1 MDHKGFIIRED
12 EDAAIEFKKDISEK
26 RKSLP
31 KPKRNSNR
39 GFVVRNDSNPRSFQ
53 LGKKVSYKVFRLW
66 PDDVQ
71 AMYLKDILSKYP
83 GLTTRNIAIMMGCSP
98 CTIAEINKKLGN
110 IIQTFNRKELKSH
123 DDIVNRFYI
132 DFDCLETAKKY
143 ADSIAKYK
151 KNSQKKSKPST
162 GGISIQNM
170 SMTVSF
176 NIDTDNIVQF
186 LKEHGFDGQVTLT
199 ISKNIS
205 E

>member
-1 MDHKGFIIRED
+1 MDHKGFIVR
-12 EDAAIEFKKDISEK
+12 EDAAAEFKKDISEK

-83 GLTTRNIAIMMGCSP
+83 GLTIRNIAIMMGCAP

-110 IIQTFNRKELKSH
+110 IIPTFNRKELKSH

-132 DFDCLETAKKY
+132 DFDCLETAEKY
-143 ADSIAKYK
+143 ADAIAKYK

-176 NIDTDNIVQF
+176 NIDTDNIAQF
-186 LKEHGFDGQVTLT
+186 LKEHGFNGQVTLT
-199 ISKNIS
+199 ISKNIN

>member
-1 MDHKGFIIRED
+1 MDHKGFIVR
-12 EDAAIEFKKDISEK
+12 EDAAAEFKKDISEK

-39 GFVVRNDSNPRSFQ
+39 GFVVRNDCNPRSFQ
-53 LGKKVSYKVFRLW
+53 LGKKVAYKTFRLW

-71 AMYLKDILSKYP
+71 AMYLKDILNKYP

-110 IIQTFNRKELKSH
+110 IIPTFNRKELKSH

-176 NIDTDNIVQF
+176 NIDTDDIAQF

>member
-1 MDHKGFIIRED
+1 MDHKGFIVR
-12 EDAAIEFKKDISEK
+12 EDAAAEFKKDISEK

-53 LGKKVSYKVFRLW
+53 LGKKVAYKTFRLW

-71 AMYLKDILSKYP
+71 AMYLKDILSRYP

-110 IIQTFNRKELKSH
+110 IIPTFNRKELKSH

-132 DFDCLETAKKY
+132 DFDCIETAEKY
-143 ADSIAKYK
+143 TDSIAKYK

-176 NIDTDNIVQF
+176 NIDTDNIAQF
-186 LKEHGFDGQVTLT
+186 LKEHGFNGQVTLT
-199 ISKNIS
+199 ISKSIS

>member
-1 MDHKGFIIRED
+1 MDHKGFIVR
-12 EDAAIEFKKDISEK
+12 EDAAAEFKKDISEK

-83 GLTTRNIAIMMGCSP
+83 GLTARNIAIMMECAP

-110 IIQTFNRKELKSH
+110 IIPTFNRKELKSH

-132 DFDCLETAKKY
+132 DFDCLETAEKY
-143 ADSIAKYK
+143 ADAIAKYK

-162 GGISIQNM
+162 EGISIQNM

-176 NIDTDNIVQF
+176 NINTDNIAQF
-186 LKEHGFDGQVTLT
+186 LKEHGFDGQVTLI
-199 ISKNIS
+199 ISKNIN

>member
-1 MDHKGFIIRED
+1 MDHKGFIVR
-12 EDAAIEFKKDISEK
+12 EDAAAEFKKDISEK

-71 AMYLKDILSKYP
+71 AMYLKDILNKYP
-83 GLTTRNIAIMMGCSP
+83 GLTARNIAIMMGCSP

-110 IIQTFNRKELKSH
+110 IIPTFNRKELKSH

-132 DFDCLETAKKY
+132 DFDCLETAK
-143 ADSIAKYK
+143 YK

-162 GGISIQNM
+162 GGISIHNM

-176 NIDTDNIVQF
+176 NINTDNIAQF

-199 ISKNIS
+199 ISKNIN

>member
-1 MDHKGFIIRED
+1 MDRKGFIVRED
-12 EDAAIEFKKDISEK
+12 AVAEFKEDISEK

-31 KPKRNSNR
+31 KPKRNSNK
-39 GFVVRNDSNPRSFQ
+39 GFIVRSDSNPRSFQ
-53 LGKKVSYKVFRLW
+53 LGKKVAYKIFRLW

-83 GLTTRNIAIMMGCSP
+83 GLTSRNIAIMMGCSP

-110 IIQTFNRKELKSH
+110 IIPTFNRKELKLH
-123 DDIVNRFYI
+123 DDVANRFYV
-132 DFDCLETAKKY
+132 DFNCLEAAKKY
-143 ADSIAKYK
+143 ADASAKYQKSGK
-151 KNSQKKSKPST
+151 KFKHST

-176 NIDTDNIVQF
+176 NIDTDNIAQF

>member
-1 MDHKGFIIRED
+1 MDHKGFIVR
-12 EDAAIEFKKDISEK
+12 EDAAAEFKKDISEK

-53 LGKKVSYKVFRLW
+53 LGKKVSYKIFRLW
-66 PDDVQ
+66 PDDIQ
-71 AMYLKDILSKYP
+71 AMYLKDILNKYP

-98 CTIAEINKKLGN
+98 ITIKEVNQKLGN
-110 IIQTFNRKELKSH
+110 IIPTFDKKSPQKEH
-123 DDIVNRFYI
+123 DGIVNRFYT
-132 DFDCLETAKKY
+132 DYDCLNAAAEY
-143 ADSIAKYK
+143 AATNAKYQK
-151 KNSQKKSKPST
+151 RYDAKKSKST
-162 GGISIQNM
+162 ISIQNM

-176 NIDTDNIVQF
+176 NIDTDNIAQF

>member
-1 MDHKGFIIRED
+1 MDHKGFIVR
-12 EDAAIEFKKDISEK
+12 EDAAAEFKKDISEK

-71 AMYLKDILSKYP
+71 TMYLKDILSKYP

-110 IIQTFNRKELKSH
+110 IIPTFNRKELKSH

-143 ADSIAKYK
+143 ADAIAKYK

-176 NIDTDNIVQF
+176 NIDTDNIAQF
-186 LKEHGFDGQVTLT
+186 LKEHGFNGQVTLT

>member
-1 MDHKGFIIRED
+1 MDHKGFIVR
-12 EDAAIEFKKDISEK
+12 EDAAAKFKKDISEK

-53 LGKKVSYKVFRLW
+53 LGKKVSYKVFKLW

-71 AMYLKDILSKYP
+71 AMYLKDILNRYP
-83 GLTTRNIAIMMGCSP
+83 GLTTRNIAIMMGCAP
-98 CTIAEINKKLGN
+98 CTIVEINKKLGN
-110 IIQTFNRKELKSH
+110 IIPTFNRKELKSH

-143 ADSIAKYK
+143 ADAIAKYK

-176 NIDTDNIVQF
+176 NIDTDNIAQF
-186 LKEHGFDGQVTLT
+186 LKEHGFNGQVTLT

>member
-1 MDHKGFIIRED
+1 MDHKGFIVR
-12 EDAAIEFKKDISEK
+12 EDAAAEFKKDISEK

-71 AMYLKDILSKYP
+71 AMYLKDILNRYP
-83 GLTTRNIAIMMGCSP
+83 GLTFRNIAIMMGCAP

-110 IIQTFNRKELKSH
+110 IIPTFNRKELKSH
-123 DDIVNRFYI
+123 DDIINRFYI

-143 ADSIAKYK
+143 ADAIAKYK

-176 NIDTDNIVQF
+176 NIDTDNIAQF
-186 LKEHGFDGQVTLT
+186 LKEHGFNGQVTLT

>member
-1 MDHKGFIIRED
+1 MDHKGFIVR
-12 EDAAIEFKKDISEK
+12 EDAAAEFKKDISEK

-53 LGKKVSYKVFRLW
+53 LGKKVAYKTFRLW

-83 GLTTRNIAIMMGCSP
+83 GLTTRNIAIMMGCAP

-110 IIQTFNRKELKSH
+110 IIPTFNRKELKSH

-132 DFDCLETAKKY
+132 DFDCLEIAEKY
-143 ADSIAKYK
+143 ADAIAKYK

-176 NIDTDNIVQF
+176 NINTDNIAQF

-199 ISKNIS
+199 ISKNIN

>member
-1 MDHKGFIIRED
+1 MDHKGFIVR
-12 EDAAIEFKKDISEK
+12 EDAAAEFKKDISEK

-71 AMYLKDILSKYP
+71 TMYLKDILSKYP

-143 ADSIAKYK
+143 ADAIAKYK

-176 NIDTDNIVQF
+176 NIDTDNIAQF
-186 LKEHGFDGQVTLT
+186 LKEHGFNGQVTLT
-199 ISKNIS
+199 ISKRIS

>member
-1 MDHKGFIIRED
+1 MDHKGFIVR
-12 EDAAIEFKKDISEK
+12 EDAAAEFKKDISEK

-83 GLTTRNIAIMMGCSP
+83 GLTSRNIAIMMGCAP

-132 DFDCLETAKKY
+132 DFDCLETAEKY
-143 ADSIAKYK
+143 ADAISKYK

-176 NIDTDNIVQF
+176 NIDTDNIAQF
-186 LKEHGFDGQVTLT
+186 LKEHGFNGQVTLT
-199 ISKNIS
+199 ISKSIS

>member
-1 MDHKGFIIRED
+1 MDHKGFIVR
-12 EDAAIEFKKDISEK
+12 EDAAAEFKNDISEK

-71 AMYLKDILSKYP
+71 AMYLKDILNRYP
-83 GLTTRNIAIMMGCSP
+83 GLTFRNIAIMMGCAP

-110 IIQTFNRKELKSH
+110 IIPTFNRKALKSH

-143 ADSIAKYK
+143 ADAIAKYN

-176 NIDTDNIVQF
+176 NIDTDNIAQF
-186 LKEHGFDGQVTLT
+186 LKEHGFNGQVTLT

>member
-1 MDHKGFIIRED
+1 MDRKGFIVR
-12 EDAAIEFKKDISEK
+12 EDAAAEFKKDISEK

-71 AMYLKDILSKYP
+71 AMYLKDILNKYP
-83 GLTTRNIAIMMGCSP
+83 ELTARNIAIMMGCAP
-98 CTIAEINKKLGN
+98 CTIVKINKKLGN
-110 IIQTFNRKELKSH
+110 IIPTFNRKELKSH

-132 DFDCLETAKKY
+132 DFDCLDCGKY
-143 ADSIAKYK
+143 ADAIAKYK

-176 NIDTDNIVQF
+176 NINTDNIVQF

-199 ISKNIS
+199 ISKRIS

>member
-1 MDHKGFIIRED
+1 MDHKGFIVR
-12 EDAAIEFKKDISEK
+12 EDAAAEFKKDISEK

-53 LGKKVSYKVFRLW
+53 LGKKVAYKTFRLW

-83 GLTTRNIAIMMGCSP
+83 GLTSRNIAIMMGCAP

-110 IIQTFNRKELKSH
+110 IIPTFNRKELKSH

-132 DFDCLETAKKY
+132 DFDCLETAEKY
-143 ADSIAKYK
+143 ADAIAKYK
-151 KNSQKKSKPST
+151 KNSQKKSEPST

>member
-1 MDHKGFIIRED
+1 MDHKGFIVR
-12 EDAAIEFKKDISEK
+12 EDAAAEFKNDISEK

-71 AMYLKDILSKYP
+71 AMYLKDILNRYP
-83 GLTTRNIAIMMGCSP
+83 GLTFRNIAIMMGCAP

-110 IIQTFNRKELKSH
+110 IIPTFNRKALKSH

-143 ADSIAKYK
+143 ADAIAKYK

-176 NIDTDNIVQF
+176 NIDTDNIAQF
-186 LKEHGFDGQVTLT
+186 LKEHGFNGQVTLT

>member
-1 MDHKGFIIRED
+1 MDHKGFIVR
-12 EDAAIEFKKDISEK
+12 EDAAAEFKKDISEK

-71 AMYLKDILSKYP
+71 TMYLKDILSKYP

-110 IIQTFNRKELKSH
+110 IIPTFNRKELKSH

-132 DFDCLETAKKY
+132 DFDCLETAEKY
-143 ADSIAKYK
+143 ADAIAKYK

-176 NIDTDNIVQF
+176 NIDTDNIAQF
-186 LKEHGFDGQVTLT
+186 LKEHGFNGQVTLT

>member
-1 MDHKGFIIRED
+1 MDHKGFIVRED
-12 EDAAIEFKKDISEK
+12 VAAEFKKDISEK

-53 LGKKVSYKVFRLW
+53 LGKKVAYKTFRLW

-83 GLTTRNIAIMMGCSP
+83 GLTTRNIAIMMGCAP

-110 IIQTFNRKELKSH
+110 IIPTFNRKELKSH

-143 ADSIAKYK
+143 ADAIAKYK

-176 NIDTDNIVQF
+176 NIDTDNIAQF
-186 LKEHGFDGQVTLT
+186 LKEHGFNGQVTLT

>member
-1 MDHKGFIIRED
+1 MDHKGFIVR
-12 EDAAIEFKKDISEK
+12 EDAAAEFKKDISEK

-71 AMYLKDILSKYP
+71 TMYLKDILSKYP

-98 CTIAEINKKLGN
+98 CTIAEINKKFGN
-110 IIQTFNRKELKSH
+110 IIPTFNRKELKSH

-132 DFDCLETAKKY
+132 DFDCLETAEKY
-143 ADSIAKYK
+143 ADAIAKYK

-176 NIDTDNIVQF
+176 NIDTDNIAQF

>member
-1 MDHKGFIIRED
+1 MDRKGFIVR
-12 EDAAIEFKKDISEK
+12 EDAAAEFKKNISEK

-71 AMYLKDILSKYP
+71 AMYLKDILNKYP
-83 GLTTRNIAIMMGCSP
+83 ELTARNIAIMMGCAP
-98 CTIAEINKKLGN
+98 CTIAKINKKLGN
-110 IIQTFNRKELKSH
+110 IIPTFNRKELKSH

-132 DFDCLETAKKY
+132 DFDCLETAEKY
-143 ADSIAKYK
+143 ADAIAKYK
-151 KNSQKKSKPST
+151 KNSQKKSKPFT

-176 NIDTDNIVQF
+176 NIDTDNIAQF
-186 LKEHGFDGQVTLT
+186 LKEHGFNGQVTLT
-199 ISKNIS
+199 ISKRIS

>member
-1 MDHKGFIIRED
+1 MDHKGFIVR
-12 EDAAIEFKKDISEK
+12 EDAAAEFKKDISEK

-53 LGKKVSYKVFRLW
+53 LGKKVSYKIFRLW

-71 AMYLKDILSKYP
+71 AMYLKDILNKYP

-98 CTIAEINKKLGN
+98 ITIKEVNQKLGN
-110 IIQTFNRKELKSH
+110 IIPTFDKKSPQKEH
-123 DDIVNRFYI
+123 DGIVNRFYT
-132 DFDCLETAKKY
+132 DYDCLNAAAEY
-143 ADSIAKYK
+143 AATNAKYQK
-151 KNSQKKSKPST
+151 RYDAKKSKST
-162 GGISIQNM
+162 ISIQNM

-176 NIDTDNIVQF
+176 NIDTDNIAQF

>member
-1 MDHKGFIIRED
+1 MDHKGFIVR
-12 EDAAIEFKKDISEK
+12 EDAAAEFKKDISEK

-71 AMYLKDILSKYP
+71 AMYLKDILNRYP
-83 GLTTRNIAIMMGCSP
+83 GLTFRNIAIMMGCAP

-110 IIQTFNRKELKSH
+110 IIPTFNRKELKSH

-143 ADSIAKYK
+143 ADAIAKYK

-176 NIDTDNIVQF
+176 NIDTDNIAQF
-186 LKEHGFDGQVTLT
+186 LKEHGFNGQITLT

>member
-1 MDHKGFIIRED
+1 
-12 EDAAIEFKKDISEK
+12 
-26 RKSLP
+26 
-31 KPKRNSNR
+31 
-39 GFVVRNDSNPRSFQ
+39 
-53 LGKKVSYKVFRLW
+53 
-66 PDDVQ
+66 
-71 AMYLKDILSKYP
+71 MYLKDILNKYP
-83 GLTTRNIAIMMGCSP
+83 ELTARNIAIMMGCAP

-110 IIQTFNRKELKSH
+110 IIPTFNRKELKSH

-143 ADSIAKYK
+143 ADAIAKYK

-176 NIDTDNIVQF
+176 NIDTDNIAQF
-186 LKEHGFDGQVTLT
+186 LKEHGFNGQVTLT

>member
-1 MDHKGFIIRED
+1 MDHKGFIVR
-12 EDAAIEFKKDISEK
+12 EDAAAEFKKDISEK

-71 AMYLKDILSKYP
+71 TMYLKDILSKYP

-110 IIQTFNRKELKSH
+110 IIPTFNRKELKSH

-132 DFDCLETAKKY
+132 DFDCLETAEKY
-143 ADSIAKYK
+143 ADAIAKYK

-162 GGISIQNM
+162 GGISIQNT

-176 NIDTDNIVQF
+176 NINTDNIAQF

-199 ISKNIS
+199 ISKNIN

>member
-1 MDHKGFIIRED
+1 MDRKGFIVR
-12 EDAAIEFKKDISEK
+12 EDAAAEFKKDISEK

-71 AMYLKDILSKYP
+71 TMYLKDILSKYP

-110 IIQTFNRKELKSH
+110 IIPTFNRKELKSH

-143 ADSIAKYK
+143 ADAIAKYK

-176 NIDTDNIVQF
+176 NIDTDNIAQF
-186 LKEHGFDGQVTLT
+186 LKEHGFNGQVTLT

>member
-1 MDHKGFIIRED
+1 MDHKGFIVR
-12 EDAAIEFKKDISEK
+12 EDAAAEFKKDISEK

-31 KPKRNSNR
+31 KPKRNSNKS
-39 GFVVRNDSNPRSFQ
+39 FIVRNDSNPRSFQ

-71 AMYLKDILSKYP
+71 AMYLKDILNKYP
-83 GLTTRNIAIMMGCSP
+83 ELTARNIAIMMGCAP
-98 CTIAEINKKLGN
+98 YTIAKINKKLGN
-110 IIQTFNRKELKSH
+110 IIPTFNRKELKSH

-132 DFDCLETAKKY
+132 DFDCLETAEKY
-143 ADSIAKYK
+143 ADAISKHN

-186 LKEHGFDGQVTLT
+186 LKEHGFDGQLTLT
-199 ISKNIS
+199 ISKNIN

>member
-1 MDHKGFIIRED
+1 MDHKGFIVR
-12 EDAAIEFKKDISEK
+12 EDAAAEFKKDISEK

-71 AMYLKDILSKYP
+71 TMYLKDILSKYP

-110 IIQTFNRKELKSH
+110 IIPTFNIKELKSH

-143 ADSIAKYK
+143 ADAIAKYK

-176 NIDTDNIVQF
+176 NIDTDNIAQF
-186 LKEHGFDGQVTLT
+186 LKEHGFNGQVTLT

>member
-1 MDHKGFIIRED
+1 MDHKGFIVR
-12 EDAAIEFKKDISEK
+12 EDAAAEFKKDISEK

-39 GFVVRNDSNPRSFQ
+39 GFVVRNDCNPRSFQ
-53 LGKKVSYKVFRLW
+53 LGKKVAYKTFRLW

-71 AMYLKDILSKYP
+71 AMYLKDILNKYP

-110 IIQTFNRKELKSH
+110 IIPTFNRKELKSH

-132 DFDCLETAKKY
+132 DFDCLETAQKY

-176 NIDTDNIVQF
+176 NIDTDDIAQF

>member
-1 MDHKGFIIRED
+1 MDHKGFIVR
-12 EDAAIEFKKDISEK
+12 EDAAAEFKKDISEK

-71 AMYLKDILSKYP
+71 AMYLKDILNRYP
-83 GLTTRNIAIMMGCSP
+83 GLTFRNIAIMMGCAP

-110 IIQTFNRKELKSH
+110 IIPTFNRKELKSH

-143 ADSIAKYK
+143 ADAIAKYK

-162 GGISIQNM
+162 GCISIQNM

-176 NIDTDNIVQF
+176 NIDTDNIAQF
-186 LKEHGFDGQVTLT
+186 LKEHGFNGQVTLT
-199 ISKNIS
+199 ISKTIS

>member
-1 MDHKGFIIRED
+1 MDHKGFIVR
-12 EDAAIEFKKDISEK
+12 EDAAAEFKKDISEK

-71 AMYLKDILSKYP
+71 AMYLKDILNRYP
-83 GLTTRNIAIMMGCSP
+83 GLTFRNIAIMMGCAP

-110 IIQTFNRKELKSH
+110 IIPTFNRKELKSH

-143 ADSIAKYK
+143 ADAIAKYK

-176 NIDTDNIVQF
+176 NIDTDNIAQF
-186 LKEHGFDGQVTLT
+186 LKEHGFNGQVTLT